1 MNPNK
6 KTARVAGLLYVLVA
20 ITGAF
25 GLVIVPLTLTVRGD
39 ATATANRIR
48 NADTL
53 FRLGIASELI
63 AATTFIFL
71 VLALYRLFK
80 GVSEQ
85 QASLMVTLV
94 LVSVPISFLNVLN
107 EIAALVLLSGPDF
120 LSVFGRPQ
128 LDALALVFLGLHSQ
142 GFGIAA
148 IFWGLWLLPLG
159 ALVIASGFA
168 PRVLGFLLILAGL
181 VYVVDSFT
189 SLLLPQYRP
198 LVSIVALLVEAV
210 GELSMIGWL
219 LITSAKAQPLDGR
232 ALEGGPRQ

>member
-1 MNPNK
+1 
-6 KTARVAGLLYVLVA
+6 
-20 ITGAF
+20 
-25 GLVIVPLTLTVRGD
+25 
-39 ATATANRIR
+39 
-48 NADTL
+48 
-53 FRLGIASELI
+53 
-63 AATTFIFL
+63 
-71 VLALYRLFK
+71 
-80 GVSEQ
+80 
-85 QASLMVTLV
+85 MVTLV